1 MALIDAADELL
12 AVYDRFKSAPDLA
25 ALQSQC
31 AATLAEVGGFY
42 FAAGM
47 FNLRQGQ
54 DQRVVAVNY
63 PTPWVEHYFA
73 NRYMEID
80 TTVTTA
86 ASRAT
91 PYNWDFS
98 AARDTAAAP
107 VFSDIHDLGVRSGL
121 TVPVHVPGGATFIA
135 SFAGL
140 GEIDRRT
147 RPLLTSVS
155 VLLYEHF
162 TRLDAKSRAEAPALT
177 PRECDCLA
185 WVARG
190 KTSWEI
196 GEILAVSERTVNFH
210 LQNAFRK
217 LDASGRTMAVVRAI
231 TLGLIS
237 P

>member
-1 MALIDAADELL
+1 MALIDAAGELL
-12 AVYDRFKSAPDLA
+12 AVYERFQSAPDLA
-25 ALQSQC
+25 ALQGHC
-31 AATLAEVGGFY
+31 ATTLAEVGGFY

-47 FNLRQGQ
+47 FDPRQG
-54 DQRVVAVNY
+54 QRVVAVNY
-63 PTPWVEHYFA
+63 PTPWVDHYFA

-91 PYNWDFS
+91 PYDWDFA

-107 VFSDIHDLGVRSGL
+107 VFADIYDLGVRSGL
-121 TVPVHVPGGATFIA
+121 TVPVHVPGGATFVA

-140 GEIDRRT
+140 EAIDRRA
-147 RPLLTSVS
+147 RPLLTSVTT
-155 VLLYEHF
+155 LLYEHF
-162 TRLDAKSRAEAPALT
+162 TRLDATSRAEAPALT

-217 LDASGRTMAVVRAI
+217 LDTSGRTMAVVRAI
-231 TLGLIS
+231 TLGLIN